1 MRRISPDQLNGR
13 DRPERSISQRLVTLD
28 LFRRWRI
35 SKLAAPAPARGP
47 SLPSRLGGRR
57 PEMAVYPG
65 RDRGRTAYRLVTCGN
80 DLISTFARE
89 GSLTRKQI
97 AEAPL

>member
-1 MRRISPDQLNGR
+1 MHGRAARRY
-13 DRPERSISQRLVTLD
+13 RPG
-28 LFRRWRI
+28 
-35 SKLAAPAPARGP
+35 LAGIGQKWLGFPAGM
-47 SLPSRLGGRR
+47 
-57 PEMAVYPG
+57 E
-65 RDRGRTAYRLVTCGN
+65 GRTAYRLVTCGN